1 MLPGAGI
8 LGWADGKFVAEI
20 VVGDM
25 AIVGLAVAVADNDAV
40 GMGVFDN
47 CDVGASVAVGVDV
60 RVVNGLVGSMDGSVN

>member
-25 AIVGLAVAVADNDAV
+25 AIVGLAVADNDAV
-40 GMGVFDN
+40 GTGVFDN
-47 CDVGASVAVGVDV
+47 CNVGASVAVGVNV
-60 RVVNGLVGSMDGSVN
+60 TVVNGLVGSTDGSVN